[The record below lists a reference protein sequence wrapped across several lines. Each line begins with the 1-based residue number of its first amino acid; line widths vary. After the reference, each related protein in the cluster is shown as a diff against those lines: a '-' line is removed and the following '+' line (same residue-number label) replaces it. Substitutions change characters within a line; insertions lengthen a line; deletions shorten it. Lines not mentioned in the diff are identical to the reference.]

1 MTDRPAI
8 LGGPPAFDPPLPF
21 AQPTL
26 ENKEKVEELI
36 AASLESGWLTDG
48 PLTRRLEE
56 RVGEQFGVEHCIA
69 VSSCTTGL
77 LFVIQALGLDGVVAL
92 PSFTFTATAHAVR
105 WNALQPQFLDCD
117 PATWCVGPD
126 EIAGEPDAL
135 IGVHVS
141 GVPCDVEGLER
152 SASQRGIPLIFDAAH
167 GAGSSVH
174 GPMGSRPLGG
184 SGLAEV
190 FSLTPTKVLSGAEGG
205 LVTTNDAA
213 LAEHVRLAKNYG
225 NPGDY
230 NTRFPGLNGRLSEL
244 HAALALVA
252 LDHLEERVEHR
263 NRVAARYREIL
274 QDVPGVAWQL
284 VSPGDRSSFKDF
296 TILIDET
303 AFGCSRDD
311 VVAAL
316 AAEGINTRKYYS
328 PPVHRQQAYA
338 DVDTPIL
345 PVTDRLGDQVV
356 SLPIW
361 SHLPLEDVERV
372 AGAIVQI
379 QVHAGSIAAIE
390 AD

>member
-167 GAGSSVH
+167 GAGSSVQ